1 MQGIGKNVKVGIEDL
16 GCGVISKDDL
26 NLEEALEDLEQIVG
40 RLEDGKLSLE
50 ESLVLFERGIRLVR
64 LCSSRLENAEQRIES
79 LTGELPGDL

>member
-1 MQGIGKNVKVGIEDL
+1 M
-16 GCGVISKDDL
+16 CGVISKDDL
-26 NLEEALEDLEQIVG
+26 NLEEALEDLEQIVA

-64 LCSSRLENAEQRIES
+64 LCSARLESAEQRIES

>member
-1 MQGIGKNVKVGIEDL
+1 MGG
-16 GCGVISKDDL
+16 GVISKGDL

-40 RLEDGKLSLE
+40 KLEDGKLSLE

-64 LCSSRLENAEQRIES
+64 LCSSRLESAEQRIES

>member
-1 MQGIGKNVKVGIEDL
+1 L
-16 GCGVISKDDL
+16 GGGVISKGDL

-40 RLEDGKLSLE
+40 KLEDGKLSLE

-64 LCSSRLENAEQRIES
+64 LCSSRLESAEQRIES

>member
-1 MQGIGKNVKVGIEDL
+1 MNR
-16 GCGVISKDDL
+16 GCGFISKDDL

-50 ESLVLFERGIRLVR
+50 ESLNLFERGIRLVR
-64 LCSSRLENAEQRIES
+64 LCSSRLDSAEQRIES

>member
-1 MQGIGKNVKVGIEDL
+1 V
-16 GCGVISKDDL
+16 CGVISKDDL
-26 NLEEALEDLEQIVG
+26 NLEEALEALEQIVA

-64 LCSSRLENAEQRIES
+64 LCSARLESAEQRIES

>member
-1 MQGIGKNVKVGIEDL
+1 M
-16 GCGVISKDDL
+16 
-26 NLEEALEDLEQIVG
+26 EEALGDLEQIVG

-64 LCSSRLENAEQRIES
+64 LCSARLESAEQRVES

>member
-1 MQGIGKNVKVGIEDL
+1 M

-40 RLEDGKLSLE
+40 KLEDGKLSLE

-64 LCSSRLENAEQRIES
+64 LCSTRLESAEQKIES